1 MFDLIVI
8 GGGPAGYLAA
18 ERAGHAGLKVVLFE
32 KNSLGGV
39 CLNEGCIP
47 SKALLNSAKL
57 YEHALHSEKYGVTV
71 EGAKI
76 DQKKVVERRGKVVKT
91 LVSGVGA
98 KMKGAGVTV
107 VKENAVI
114 KGRVEGG
121 FAVTAGGK
129 DYEGAKMIICTGSSA
144 VVPPIPGVRE
154 NVGGF
159 VVTNREVLELPEVPK
174 QFVVIGGGVIGLEM
188 VAYYATVGAKVTV
201 VEMLDHIAGP
211 TDREISTMLQKEL
224 EKKGVTFL
232 LSHKCLAVEE
242 GKVVAEA
249 PNGDKV
255 EIPADKVLLS
265 IGRRANIQG
274 IGLENIGVETNRAG
288 IIVDNQGRTNVE
300 GVFAAGDCNGHVML
314 AHTAYREAEVCVNTI
329 LGKKDNMRYHAN
341 PSVIYTQPEIAA
353 CGLTEEEAKAQG
365 IDYECKKL
373 SMRYSGRFVAENE
386 GGDGI
391 CKILVDKKH
400 RNVIGVHMI
409 GNYSSEIIWGAAQ
422 MIELELRVK
431 DVKEIIFP
439 HPTVSEII
447 RETIWE
453 FKD

>member
-249 PNGDKV
+249 PNGEKV

-274 IGLENIGVETNRAG
+274 ISLENIGVETNRAG

-431 DVKEIIFP
+431 DIKEIIFP